1 MELDYDTD
9 FYAAKWTSEATKK
22 GSEQIS
28 LPNHTTHTAHTTHAR
43 YYRRHKRHT
52 PTVTYFAAGVILH
65 SRKQSRR

>member
-28 LPNHTTHTAHTTHAR
+28 LPNHTTHDTRAILQTTHMTHTNGYIFRCWR
-43 YYRRHKRHT
+43 Y
-52 PTVTYFAAGVILH
+52 PSLA
-65 SRKQSRR
+65 

>member
-28 LPNHTTHTAHTTHAR
+28 LPNRTTHATHARAIQRTTHDAHYAHTTHTNGYTFRCWRCPSLA
-43 YYRRHKRHT
+43 
-52 PTVTYFAAGVILH
+52 
-65 SRKQSRR
+65 